1 MLILPISTKQTKKLM
16 HLNENSS
23 SEETSAIAVE
33 VVADPVPGI
42 DLPKPQPVK
51 QPRNQHLKVDE
62 PKNKQFTAR
71 CTDSEHELIS
81 AAMAANGCK
90 DIVRLMLFSIKL
102 HKSDVFSSFR
112 LK

>member
-1 MLILPISTKQTKKLM
+1 M

-23 SEETSAIAVE
+23 SEETPVIAVD

-42 DLPKPQPVK
+42 DLPTPQLAK

-62 PKNKQFTAR
+62 PKNRQFTAR
-71 CTDSEHELIS
+71 CTESEHTLIS
-81 AAMAANGCK
+81 AVMTANGCT

-102 HKSDVFSSFR
+102 HKKDVFTSF
-112 LK
+112 KTP